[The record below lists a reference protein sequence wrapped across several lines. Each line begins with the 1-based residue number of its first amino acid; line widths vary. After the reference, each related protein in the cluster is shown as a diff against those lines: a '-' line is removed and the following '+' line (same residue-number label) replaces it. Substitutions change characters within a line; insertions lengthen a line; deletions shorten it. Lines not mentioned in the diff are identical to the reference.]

1 MKPNHNFAQH
11 LREDIPASLVV
22 FLVAL
27 PLCLG
32 IALASGAP
40 LLSGLVT
47 GIIGGLVVALLSG
60 SNLAV
65 SGPAAGLTVIV
76 LDGIDAI
83 GSFEGFLCAVILA
96 GAIQVALGVVKAGV
110 IGHYFPSAVIRG
122 MLAAIGL
129 ILILKQIP
137 HFLGIDQDFFGDIA
151 FFQADGRNTFTEIGY
166 AFSNLR
172 LGALLVGV
180 VSLGSII
187 LWNQPFIK
195 KSPLA
200 IAPGALVAVLLGVLL
215 NQAFVVFAPGL
226 AIESEHLVQLP
237 IIQGI
242 DDIQRELDFPDFS
255 QFFQLTT
262 IRTAITIA
270 IIASIE
276 TLLSI
281 EATDKLDPEKHRTPL
296 NRELRAQGIGNMVAG
311 LIGGIPMTAVIVRS
325 TANISAGGKT
335 KMAAFYHGILLLFCT
350 LLIPGVLN
358 MIPLAALAAVLLN
371 VGYKLTKPILYK
383 QQWNLGF
390 DQFVP
395 FIVTIVAILLT
406 DLLVGIAIGMAVGFY
421 YILRANYSTPFSFI
435 TQDKDTHNHYE
446 IHLSEHVS
454 FLNKASLAKALD
466 QLPPGSVV
474 EIYGDNTKYIDYDA
488 IEAVYEFQHVADE
501 REVTISLIN
510 MPLEGV
516 HGKLESELSGSP
528 SSRAKAAVASH

>member
-11 LREDIPASLVV
+11 LKDDIPASLVV

-47 GIIGGLVVALLSG
+47 GIVGGLVVALLSG

-76 LDGIDAI
+76 LDGINDI

-96 GAIQVALGVVKAGV
+96 GAIQFILGMVKAGV

-151 FFQADGRNTFTEIGY
+151 FFQADGRNTFSEIAY
-166 AFSNLR
+166 AFENLR
-172 LGALLVGV
+172 LGALIVGV
-180 VSLGSII
+180 VALGAII
-187 LWNQPFIK
+187 LWTRPFIQ
-195 KSPLA
+195 KSPLSL
-200 IAPGALVAVLLGVLL
+200 APGALIAVVLGVLI
-215 NQAFVVFAPGL
+215 NQGFFAFAPDL
-226 AIESEHLVQLP
+226 AIQPEHLVQLP
-237 IIQGI
+237 IIRGM
-242 DDIQRELDFPDFS
+242 DDIQQELDFPNFAALLNPVT
-255 QFFQLTT
+255 F
-262 IRTAITIA
+262 RVAVTIA

-296 NRELRAQGIGNMVAG
+296 NKELRAQGIGNMIAG

-335 KMAAFYHGILLLFCT
+335 KMSAFYHGILLLFCT
-350 LLIPGVLN
+350 LLIPNILN

-371 VGYKLTKPILYK
+371 VGYKLTKPVLYK
-383 QQWNLGF
+383 KQWKLGY

-395 FIVTIVAILLT
+395 FIVTILAILFT

-435 TQDKDTHNHYE
+435 TQSKDTHDHYE

-466 QLPPGSVV
+466 QLPAGSVV
-474 EIYGDNTKYIDYDA
+474 EIYGDNTRYIDYDV
-488 IEAVYEFQHVADE
+488 IEAIYEFQHVADE
-501 REVTISLIN
+501 REVKVFLIN

-516 HGKLESELSGSP
+516 HGMLANGQ
-528 SSRAKAAVASH
+528 AKPRPEAVSAGH

>member
-1 MKPNHNFAQH
+1 MKPNYNFVQH
-11 LREDIPASLVV
+11 LRDDVPASLVV

-47 GIIGGLVVALLSG
+47 GIIGGLVVGLLSG

-76 LDGIDAI
+76 LDGIEAI

-96 GAIQVALGVVKAGV
+96 GAIQVALGMVKAGV

-151 FFQADGRNTFTEIGY
+151 FFQADGRNTFSEIAY
-166 AFSNLR
+166 AFENLR
-172 LGALLVGV
+172 WGAFFVGIISLGA
-180 VSLGSII
+180 II

-195 KSPLA
+195 KSALS
-200 IAPGALVAVLLGVLL
+200 IAPGALVAVLLGLL
-215 NQAFVVFAPGL
+215 VNQAFVVLAPDL
-226 AIESEHLVQLP
+226 VIQAEHLVQLP
-237 IIQGI
+237 VISSMGDVRQ
-242 DDIQRELDFPDFS
+242 ELDFPDFS
-255 QFFQLTT
+255 HFFQMTT
-262 IRTAITIA
+262 IRTAVTIA

-281 EATDKLDPEKHRTPL
+281 EATDKIDPEKHRTPL
-296 NRELRAQGIGNMVAG
+296 NRELRAQGIGNMIAG

-325 TANISAGGKT
+325 SANISAGGKT
-335 KMAAFYHGILLLFCT
+335 KMAAFFHGVLLIVCT
-350 LLIPGVLN
+350 LLIPGILN
-358 MIPLAALAAVLLN
+358 MIPLAALAAILLS

-383 QQWNLGF
+383 QQWNLGY
-390 DQFVP
+390 DQFIP
-395 FIVTIVAILLT
+395 FIVTILAILFT

-435 TQDKDTHNHYE
+435 TQSKDTHDHYE

-466 QLPPGSVV
+466 QLPAGSVV
-474 EIYGDNTKYIDYDA
+474 EIYGDNTKYVDYDV
-488 IEAVYEFQHVADE
+488 IETIYEYQHVAKE
-501 REVTISLIN
+501 RGVAVSLIN

-516 HGKLESELSGSP
+516 HGMLVSGQANP
-528 SSRAKAAVASH
+528 TAEAVSAGHSY